1 MIANQSNTPGAPG
14 APGAENADNLIQMTD
29 RLSQLMEQEVEL
41 LRGRRARD
49 IQALQ
54 IDKESLAGVY
64 ARIIADIQRNPAAL
78 KGLDDARREKLKH
91 AAARLQGAAT
101 GNAIALRSAI
111 EANHQ
116 LIETIAAAIR
126 DQGSENAPYM
136 ANGRVAH
143 GTGVQA
149 QRNMSVSLN
158 NTL

>member
-1 MIANQSNTPGAPG
+1 MSVNRVLAPSKS
-14 APGAENADNLIQMTD
+14 GAENAENLITMTD
-29 RLSQLMEQEVEL
+29 RLSQLMENEIEL

-54 IDKESLAGVY
+54 IDKESLAAVY
-64 ARIIADIQRNPAAL
+64 QRIITDLQQNPTAL
-78 KGLDDARREKLKH
+78 EGLDNRRRDLLKH

-111 EANHQ
+111 DANHQ

-126 DQGSENAPYM
+126 DESNAHAPYM

-143 GTGVQA
+143 GRGVPTKQ
-149 QRNMSVSLN
+149 NLSVSLN
-158 NTL
+158 DTL

>member
-1 MIANQSNTPGAPG
+1 MTANHSTPSGKD
-14 APGAENADNLIQMTD
+14 NAGDLIRMTD
-29 RLSQLMEQEVEL
+29 RLSQLMEEEVDL
-41 LRGRRARD
+41 LRDRRAND

-54 IDKESLAGVY
+54 SNKESLAAVY
-64 ARIIADIQRNPAAL
+64 QRVITDLQQNPTAL
-78 KGLDDARREKLKH
+78 AGLDDERRDRLKH

-116 LIETIAAAIR
+116 LIETIAGAIR
-126 DQGSENAPYM
+126 DQGNAHAPYT

-143 GTGVQA
+143 GNGVQSK
-149 QRNMSVSLN
+149 RLMPVTLN